1 MGPFWMKPRDPL
13 ANLDQNK
20 LAEIVLA
27 SAMTA
32 ATKPGEKAETTPAR
46 NRSCPIPT
54 PSSLDGTKA
63 SADLYCGN
71 LGTRATADEL
81 CSLLS
86 NVGEVECCQ
95 VVVTQDAARGA
106 GSRVRSRGFGF
117 ARFARLEDAAAAIV
131 EAQAGRLLICGDRPL
146 RVQWVDKL
154 RPVWEDSSTA
164 RSGFVTSRQVDAHS
178 SRGSPIAAAVKIQ
191 AIARG
196 YLDRETAPLAAVAN
210 AVMQA
215 VLCSP
220 VKQRLRV
227 DEERPPLVRRG
238 QKLVLPKQRPEAD
251 FAPSGGFNFGSA

>member
-1 MGPFWMKPRDPL
+1 MRPCAPL
-13 ANLDQNK
+13 APLDQNK
-20 LAEIVLA
+20 RVETVLA
-27 SAMTA
+27 CAMTA
-32 ATKPGEKAETTPAR
+32 AKHPGTRADTTP
-46 NRSCPIPT
+46 RSSPKAVA
-54 PSSLDGTKA
+54 PSSPPSSLDGTKLDGTKA

-86 NVGEVECCQ
+86 TIGEVECCQ

-164 RSGFVTSRQVDAHS
+164 RTGFVTSAHS

-196 YLDRETAPLAAVAN
+196 YLERETAPLAAVAN

-220 VKQRLRV
+220 VKQR
-227 DEERPPLVRRG
+227 P
-238 QKLVLPKQRPEAD
+238 PKQRPEVD
-251 FAPSGGFNFGSA
+251 FVPSGGFNFGAS

>member
-1 MGPFWMKPRDPL
+1 MGPFLMKSRDPL

-20 LAEIVLA
+20 LAEVVLA
-27 SAMTA
+27 SAMAA
-32 ATKPGEKAETTPAR
+32 ATESGKKAETTPAR
-46 NRSCPIPT
+46 NRSCPIPS
-54 PSSLDGTKA
+54 PSSLDGTKVT
-63 SADLYCGN
+63 ADLYCGN

-164 RSGFVTSRQVDAHS
+164 RTGFVTSAHS

-196 YLDRETAPLAAVAN
+196 YLERETAPLAAVAN

-220 VKQRLRV
+220 VKQR
-227 DEERPPLVRRG
+227 P
-238 QKLVLPKQRPEAD
+238 PKQRPEVD
-251 FAPSGGFNFGSA
+251 FVPSGGFNFGAS